1 MRGAGGGGGRACAAT
16 GKDMREVGVYKVFSS
31 EALETEQLDLLFGHD
46 DHEAIRVGVESSEI
60 SLNIGGNK
68 ISNFRY

>member
-1 MRGAGGGGGRACAAT
+1 MRGRGGGRACAAK

-46 DHEAIRVGVESSEI
+46 DHQAVRVGGWKVQ
-60 SLNIGGNK
+60 K
-68 ISNFRY
+68 FP